1 MDTLIILGSITL
13 SLLILL
19 LIFILFY
26 LQKTLKKINSV
37 LTEGENKLKKLD
49 SVFNSIS
56 NMGDIAEKESE
67 RIKFNY
73 LVNQLDEKPIDT
85 SDELASVLVSSILLG
100 IKYFKGR

>member
-26 LQKTLKKINSV
+26 LQKTLRKIDSV
-37 LTEGENKLKKLD
+37 LAEGENKLKKLN
-49 SVFNSIS
+49 SLFNSIS

-67 RIKFNY
+67 RIKINY
-73 LVNQLDEKPIDT
+73 LLNQLNEKPID
-85 SDELASVLVSSILLG
+85 SNEELASLLVSSLMLG